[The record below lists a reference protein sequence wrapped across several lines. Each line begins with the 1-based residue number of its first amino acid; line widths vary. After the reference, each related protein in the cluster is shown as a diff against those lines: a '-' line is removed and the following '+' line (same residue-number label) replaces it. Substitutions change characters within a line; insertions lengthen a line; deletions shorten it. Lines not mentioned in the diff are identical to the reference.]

1 MKWQW
6 LVAPGSAIYLVP
18 LVLLAGAAV
27 VLRDRSATRAVLRWW
42 AAVAGV
48 CLLVAASKIA
58 FYGWG
63 TGVRAWD
70 LTCFSGHTALSLAVW
85 PVVLMLLAP
94 QDRPGWR
101 ATAALAGTAFAGLIG
116 YSRIPLGA
124 HPVSEVIAGLLLG
137 GLGAALG
144 LRAMWR
150 RSLHGTF
157 LPAIVLAIGV
167 SVVLP
172 PDRVVA
178 FSSEKWFKKIGTAL
192 AGTER
197 PYSRKKWRL
206 ATVTTTSR
214 GLHM

>member
-94 QDRPGWR
+94 QDSPGWR

-144 LRAMWR
+144 LQAMWR

-178 FSSEKWFKKIGTAL
+178 FSSEKWFKK
-192 AGTER
+192 R
-197 PYSRKKWRL
+197 
-206 ATVTTTSR
+206 
-214 GLHM
+214 

>member
-42 AAVAGV
+42 AAVAVV
-48 CLLVAASKIA
+48 CLLIAASKIA

-63 TGVRAWD
+63 TGIRAWD

-94 QDRPGWR
+94 AERR
-101 ATAALAGTAFAGLIG
+101 RRRMAAALAGVAFAGLIG

-124 HPVSEVIAGLLLG
+124 HPVSEVIAGVLLG

-144 LRAMWR
+144 FSALR
-150 RSLHGTF
+150 H
-157 LPAIVLAIGV
+157 
-167 SVVLP
+167 
-172 PDRVVA
+172 
-178 FSSEKWFKKIGTAL
+178 
-192 AGTER
+192 
-197 PYSRKKWRL
+197 
-206 ATVTTTSR
+206 R
-214 GLHM
+214 GLHAAFLPI

>member
-1 MKWQW
+1 MP
-6 LVAPGSAIYLVP
+6 VRFRVP
-18 LVLLAGAAV
+18 
-27 VLRDRSATRAVLRWW
+27 
-42 AAVAGV
+42 
-48 CLLVAASKIA
+48 
-58 FYGWG
+58 
-63 TGVRAWD
+63 
-70 LTCFSGHTALSLAVW
+70 SLGI
-85 PVVLMLLAP
+85 L
-94 QDRPGWR
+94 

-144 LRAMWR
+144 LQAMWR

-157 LPAIVLAIGV
+157 LPALVIAASITILV
-167 SVVLP
+167 P
-172 PDRVVA
+172 PDRVVS
-178 FSSEKWFKKIGTAL
+178 FSSEKWFAKIGTTL

-206 ATVTTTSR
+206 VTVTTTSR

>member
-1 MKWQW
+1 
-6 LVAPGSAIYLVP
+6 
-18 LVLLAGAAV
+18 
-27 VLRDRSATRAVLRWW
+27 
-42 AAVAGV
+42 
-48 CLLVAASKIA
+48 
-58 FYGWG
+58 
-63 TGVRAWD
+63 
-70 LTCFSGHTALSLAVW
+70 
-85 PVVLMLLAP
+85 
-94 QDRPGWR
+94 
-101 ATAALAGTAFAGLIG
+101 AALAGTAFAGLIG

-144 LRAMWR
+144 LQAVWR

-197 PYSRKKWRL
+197 PYVSFPDPQTPHK
-206 ATVTTTSR
+206 
-214 GLHM
+214 